1 MIVVDVG
8 HTLIRTADGG
18 RVRTADPALSAP
30 ALEFADDPFVLIGDR
45 AVPFESV
52 WSDIWDSVLG
62 DSAPVTLVAPSTW
75 PRARVD
81 AVAKTLRRRASDVV
95 VTPRS
100 VAVAA
105 AAGLSGR
112 RCAVVE
118 ITPRLVGV
126 TAMSEAAEP
135 HLVGV
140 VGRTG
145 SDHDVAARVAARTA
159 GHHQVVVDGPDEAR
173 ALTAA
178 IGRRLTASGESA
190 RVIVVDGERVLLRTT
205 PAAAARPPTARLRWL
220 PGVAAAIVATAVLT
234 VASGGGTEA
243 PSKQPVTVVVEGRV
257 AVNVP
262 ALWPVDRVTEG
273 AGSARLQVN
282 SPRDDGAALHITQ
295 SRVPDGETLAR
306 TADTLRRAVAA
317 EPPGVFVDFDPSA
330 SRVGREVVSYR
341 EVRGESEIRWS
352 VMLDGSLRISIGC
365 QTTRGRA
372 DDIEQA
378 CDEAVRSAHAI
389 PASPWGRTS

>member
-1 MIVVDVG
+1 MTVVDVG
-8 HTLIRTADGG
+8 HALVRTADGG
-18 RVRTADPALSAP
+18 RVRTADPALTTA
-30 ALEFADDPFVLIGDR
+30 AMAFADDPFVLIGDK
-45 AVPFESV
+45 ALPFESV
-52 WSDIWDSVLG
+52 WSDIWDSVLE
-62 DSAPVTLVAPSTW
+62 DSAPVTLLAPSTW
-75 PRARVD
+75 PRARLD
-81 AVAKTLRRRASDVV
+81 AVAETLRRRTSDVV
-95 VTPRS
+95 VTQRS
-100 VAVAA
+100 VAAAA

-126 TAMSEAAEP
+126 TAISEAAEP
-135 HLVGV
+135 HLVAV
-140 VGRTG
+140 VGRTA

-159 GHHQVVVDGPDEAR
+159 GHHRVVVDGSGEAR

-178 IGRRLTASGESA
+178 IGRRLTASGESV
-190 RVIVVDGERVLLRTT
+190 RVVVVDGERVLLGSTPAVATT
-205 PAAAARPPTARLRWL
+205 PPTTDGRRWF
-220 PGVAAAIVATAVLT
+220 PGVAAATVTTAALT
-234 VASGGGTEA
+234 VALGGGTEA
-243 PSKQPVTVVVEGRV
+243 PSEQPVTVVVEGRV

-282 SPRDDGAALHITQ
+282 SPRADGAALHITQ
-295 SRVPDGETLAR
+295 SRVPDGETLAH

-317 EPPGVFVDFDPSA
+317 EPPGVFVDFDPSE
-330 SRVGREVVSYR
+330 SRVGRAVVSYR
-341 EVRGESEIRWS
+341 EMRGEREIRWS
-352 VMLDGSLRISIGC
+352 VMVDGSLRISIGC

-389 PASPWGRTS
+389 PATR